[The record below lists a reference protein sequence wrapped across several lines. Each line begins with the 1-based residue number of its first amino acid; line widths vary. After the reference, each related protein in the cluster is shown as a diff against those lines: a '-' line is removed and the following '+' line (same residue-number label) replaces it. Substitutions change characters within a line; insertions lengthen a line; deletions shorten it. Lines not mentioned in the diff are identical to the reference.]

1 MKIGILK
8 PDGEVITFESDFWEF
23 SQNKFKDYDVV
34 LLFFSKEKDEKTQ
47 NEFSAQNEKT
57 QTIEDEEIK
66 NVENEK
72 AQKPSKQGIISL
84 EEKEITEDLYS
95 VVTPETVESL
105 RNTYRV
111 VFDNSSNVNEMEEY
125 VVSTNSYQI
134 SRPGSIDNS
143 VRDLVEKES
152 KIIREGMKIRILKPP
167 MIVVKE
173 DSFYITEVLGLFK

>member
-47 NEFSAQNEKT
+47 NEFSATMK
-57 QTIEDEEIK
+57 DEEIK

-72 AQKPSKQGIISL
+72 VQKPSKQGIISL